1 MHSKLVR
8 VPQKSILYN
17 HPLKTTIQIYFRM
30 KLLLNEIKVS
40 RVSGEIFPR
49 SPSPGGRFKEQR
61 RTGLD
66 FKIILFSLFFRQPVF
81 KPATIIFVKRALIVY
96 YKESF
101 RISRC
106 SEEVF
111 IAKKGAELSQI
122 SLFYKPAKNWLLVSG
137 TLRVVL
143 CVQI

>member
-1 MHSKLVR
+1 
-8 VPQKSILYN
+8 
-17 HPLKTTIQIYFRM
+17 M

-40 RVSGEIFPR
+40 RVSGEIFPQ

-111 IAKKGAELSQI
+111 IGKKGAELSQI